1 MDSRWKLAA
10 SLVAALLWAGCAHA
24 AVSGIASGGVVFMS
38 GGIGETERQE
48 MLTRESEFDLTIW
61 TALKG
66 SCAFVVSERLWI
78 TDAQGKAV
86 FEMEPEGPITYL
98 HLGPGRYTVT
108 ATYDGVIASQA
119 VTIPAVGRRNV
130 FFYWSSAQDVGPA
143 RTNPR

>member
-10 SLVAALLWAGCAHA
+10 LLFATLAGVGCAHA

-48 MLTRESEFDLTIW
+48 MLARESEFDLTIW

-66 SCAFVVSERLWI
+66 SCAFIVPERLWI
-78 TDAQGKAV
+78 TDAKGKAV
-86 FEMEPEGPITYL
+86 FEMEPDGPITYL

-108 ATYDGVIASQA
+108 ATYEGVIASQA

-130 FFYWSSAQDVGPA
+130 FFYWSSAADVGPTRA
-143 RTNPR
+143 TPR

>member
-1 MDSRWKLAA
+1 MDSRWKLVA
-10 SLVAALLWAGCAHA
+10 SLVATLAGVGCAHA

-48 MLTRESEFDLTIW
+48 MLARESEFDLTIW

-66 SCAFVVSERLWI
+66 SCAFIVPERLWI
-78 TDAQGKAV
+78 TDAKGAPV

-98 HLGPGRYTVT
+98 HLGPGRYSVNAMYSGVTVT
-108 ATYDGVIASQA
+108 QP

-130 FFYWSSAQDVGPA
+130 FFYWTSAADVGPTRA
-143 RTNPR
+143 TPR